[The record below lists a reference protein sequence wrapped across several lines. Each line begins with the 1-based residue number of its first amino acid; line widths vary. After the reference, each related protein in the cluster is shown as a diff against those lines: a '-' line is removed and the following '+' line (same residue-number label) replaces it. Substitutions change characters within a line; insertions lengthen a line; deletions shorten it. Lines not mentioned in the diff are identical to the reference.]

1 MVASGLQAVW
11 AQGRAAVAGK
21 PLRNLAASRPPHGCH
36 AANRPA
42 HVAEAFALACPPR
55 ARTRA
60 AARGP
65 APAGVWQVGSGGAW
79 VRSAPARGQHR
90 ALVAKPAGHLSLD
103 QQATRPLLRPGA
115 PASLD
120 EVALD
125 TPIARLLQ
133 QATPVC
139 EIAADDGVLD
149 YDITHRE
156 LVELF
161 GLQPRHLRVFT
172 QKRSL
177 TGIFPYEDMVVF
189 KFEHLKGLLFWDRIM
204 VFDADQASV
213 AAFIEHL
220 RAGVRRNVLVEA
232 RLKQPFELVALEGLL
247 DELAVHYESSFARLD
262 FLIRGQLDKIV
273 LEAGDEVR
281 EDSLYKLLPLEHK
294 VNSLAVR
301 VDRALKTL
309 DQLLHQ
315 DEDMAACYLTYR
327 QEEGAP
333 APASEHLQV
342 GAAVLVPMPLS
353 SG

>member
-1 MVASGLQAVW
+1 MHTHANTHTHRHNTTIDESLQ
-11 AQGRAAVAGK
+11 K
-21 PLRNLAASRPPHGCH
+21 
-36 AANRPA
+36 
-42 HVAEAFALACPPR
+42 
-55 ARTRA
+55 
-60 AARGP
+60 
-65 APAGVWQVGSGGAW
+65 
-79 VRSAPARGQHR
+79 
-90 ALVAKPAGHLSLD
+90 
-103 QQATRPLLRPGA
+103 
-115 PASLD
+115 
-120 EVALD
+120 
-125 TPIARLLQ
+125 
-133 QATPVC
+133 
-139 EIAADDGVLD
+139 IAADDGVLD

-342 GAAVLVPMPLS
+342 GAAVFVPMPLS
-353 SG
+353 